1 MAEEKIFRVK
11 IVAPDRVFYEGDAEM
26 LEMTTT
32 EGDIGVL
39 KGHIP
44 LTAVIAPGV
53 LAIHDTIGGNIRIAA
68 LHSGFVEILPDS
80 VTVLAET
87 VEWPEEIDLNRAN
100 EAKIRA
106 ERRLQERPDGVN
118 VARAE
123 LALKKALVRV
133 ESVEESNNRK

>member
-1 MAEEKIFRVK
+1 MAEEKTFRVK
-11 IVAPDRVFYEGDAEM
+11 IVAPDRVFYEGEAEM

-53 LAIHDTIGGNIRIAA
+53 LAIHDTVGGNIRIAA

-87 VEWPEEIDLNRAN
+87 VEWPEEIDINRAN
-100 EAKIRA
+100 EARIRA
-106 ERRLQERPDGVN
+106 ERRLQERPDGLN
-118 VARAE
+118 IARAE
-123 LALKKALVRV
+123 LALKKALVRAQ
-133 ESVEESNNRK
+133 SVEESNNKK

>member
-1 MAEEKIFRVK
+1 MAEEKTFRVK
-11 IVAPDRVFYEGDAEM
+11 IVAPDRVFYEGEAEM

-53 LAIHDTIGGNIRIAA
+53 LAIHDTVGGNIRIAA
-68 LHSGFVEILPDS
+68 LHSGCVEILPDS

-87 VEWPEEIDLNRAN
+87 VEWPEEIDINRAN
-100 EAKIRA
+100 EARIRA
-106 ERRLQERPDGVN
+106 ERRLQERPDGLN
-118 VARAE
+118 IARAE
-123 LALKKALVRV
+123 LALKKALVRAQ
-133 ESVEESNNRK
+133 SVEESNNKN

>member
-1 MAEEKIFRVK
+1 MAEEKTFRVK
-11 IVAPDRVFYEGDAEM
+11 IVAPDRVFYEGEAEM

-53 LAIHDTIGGNIRIAA
+53 LAIHDTVGGSIRIAA

-87 VEWPEEIDLNRAN
+87 VEWPEEIDINRAN
-100 EAKIRA
+100 EARIRA
-106 ERRLQERPDGVN
+106 ERRLQERPDGLN
-118 VARAE
+118 IARAE
-123 LALKKALVRV
+123 LALKKALVRAQ
-133 ESVEESNNRK
+133 SVEESNNKN

>member
-1 MAEEKIFRVK
+1 MAEEKTFRVK

-53 LAIHDTIGGNIRIAA
+53 LAIHDTVGGNIRIAA

-87 VEWPEEIDLNRAN
+87 VEWPEEIDINRAN
-100 EAKIRA
+100 EARIRA
-106 ERRLQERPDGVN
+106 ERRLQERPDGLN
-118 VARAE
+118 IARAE
-123 LALKKALVRV
+123 LALKKALVRAQ
-133 ESVEESNNRK
+133 SVEESNNKK

>member
-1 MAEEKIFRVK
+1 MAEEKTFRVK
-11 IVAPDRVFYEGDAEM
+11 IVAPDRVFYEGEAEM

-53 LAIHDTIGGNIRIAA
+53 LAIHDTVGGNIRIAA

-87 VEWPEEIDLNRAN
+87 VEWPEEIDINRAN
-100 EAKIRA
+100 EARIRA
-106 ERRLQERPDGVN
+106 ERRLQERPDGLN
-118 VARAE
+118 IARAE
-123 LALKKALVRV
+123 LALKKALVRAQ
-133 ESVEESNNRK
+133 SVEESNNKN